1 MRRLVLVAAAIAAAG
16 LTLPATASAAP
27 PAPFGHACLPQ
38 SGVLFCPTAAD
49 AQRVPSFDGVP
60 LDVDVTLPATG
71 DGPFP
76 TIAILH
82 GFGADKTS
90 YEAISS
96 TGLQAA
102 GTVKTTAYH
111 NNNVFYAQRG
121 YAVVNYS
128 ARGFGRSCGKP
139 DSRTSPG
146 CDRGWLHLADHRY
159 EARDTQH
166 LLGLLVDQGVARAG
180 ALGVTGE
187 SYGGGQTQI
196 LARLRNRVRLPDGSL
211 VPWRS
216 PNGTPLAFK
225 AAWSRWGWS
234 DLVDGLTPNGRAK
247 SHNPPGV
254 KKQSYVDGLFLLA
267 QVTGFIAPQGADPTA
282 DLIGWKQ
289 TIDKGEPYGGAAR
302 SVARQFGRYHSMAG
316 LSGAGAP
323 LLVQNGWRDELFP
336 ATQALGT
343 YSILRGL
350 RGARV
355 ALQLGDV
362 GHSPS
367 SNKVGTDRVF
377 NDQAARW
384 FDALLKGS
392 GRRLANGAVTALT
405 SACPATAGAKGP
417 YRASSFARLQRGR
430 FVARG
435 GRKRQRVTSTGGN
448 PATAKAF
455 DQRAAGDACK
465 TVRRERA
472 RGTAIAE
479 RRVRRAFTM
488 IGLPTV
494 RATIRTRGRNG
505 FVAARLWDVFK
516 GRQRLVSR
524 GVYRLRGAQKGRVA
538 FKLFGNAY
546 SFARGHRAK
555 LELVGR
561 DADYLRTSNGT
572 FSVRVTRLSVSLPT
586 RARRPR

>member
-1 MRRLVLVAAAIAAAG
+1 V
-16 LTLPATASAAP
+16 
-27 PAPFGHACLPQ
+27 PQ
-38 SGVLFCPTAAD
+38 SGVLFCPTASD

-76 TIAILH
+76 TIVILH
-82 GFGADKTS
+82 GFGGSKADF
-90 YEAISS
+90 EAISS
-96 TGLQAA
+96 TGLQAS
-102 GTVKTTAYH
+102 GRVKTTAYH

-128 ARGFGRSCGKP
+128 ARGFGRSCGRP
-139 DSRTSPG
+139 DSRTSPA
-146 CDRGWLHLADHRY
+146 CDRGWLHLADQRY

-166 LLGLLVDQGVARAG
+166 LLGLLVDQRVAQAG

-187 SYGGGQTQI
+187 SYGGGQTQM
-196 LARLRNRVRLPDGSL
+196 LARLRNRVRLPDGRL

-216 PNGTPLAFK
+216 PNGTPLRFK

-234 DLVDGLTPNGRAK
+234 DLVDSLVPNGRAR
-247 SHNPPGV
+247 SSRPPGV
-254 KKQSYVDGLFLLA
+254 KKQSYVNGLFLLA
-267 QVTGFIAPQGADPTA
+267 QLTGFIAPEGADPTA
-282 DLIGWKQ
+282 DLMRWRQ
-289 TIDKGEPYGGAAR
+289 TIDRGEPYGGAVRSIAR
-302 SVARQFGRYHSMAG
+302 EFTRYHGSTG

-336 ATQALGT
+336 ATQALRT
-343 YSILRGL
+343 YSMLRRL

-355 ALQLGDV
+355 ALQVGDV
-362 GHSPS
+362 GHSPG

-377 NDQAARW
+377 NNQAARW

-392 GRRLANGAVTALT
+392 GRPLANGRVTALT
-405 SACPATAGAKGP
+405 STCPASARAGGP
-417 YRASSFARLQRGR
+417 FRTRSWGGLSRGV
-430 FVARG
+430 FVVRG
-435 GRKRQRVTSTGGN
+435 GRGRQRVASGGGN
-448 PATAKAF
+448 PATGKAF
-455 DQRAAGDACK
+455 DQITAGDTCK

-479 RRVRRAFTM
+479 RRVRRGFTM
-488 IGLPTV
+488 IGMPAV

-505 FVAARLWDVFK
+505 FVAARLWDVFR

-524 GVYRLRGAQKGRVA
+524 GVYRLRGAQRGRIA
-538 FKLFGNAY
+538 FRLFGNAY
-546 SFARGHRAK
+546 RFGRGHRAK

-561 DADYLRTSNGT
+561 DPDFLRTSNGR
-572 FSVRVTRLSVSLPT
+572 FSVRVTKLSVRLPART
-586 RARRPR
+586 RRPR